1 MFGVKLFAKTH
12 SHLLIQTDS
21 ITAIRY
27 VNKIGGTHSKTLCDL
42 SLEIHKR
49 CVIHNIRLTAEH
61 LPGKDNTLA
70 DRLSRQSNQDWSDLK
85 LSPTVFNHIL
95 VTTQLIP
102 SIDLFASRLNA
113 QNPTFMSW
121 NGHTYTARIFPP
133 MILIGQV
140 LAKLMKEQV
149 QQAILIVPHWPSR
162 P

>member
-1 MFGVKLFAKTH
+1 MVHAKQKAVGLWFKEERRTHINELELRTIMFGVKLFAKTH

-70 DRLSRQSNQDWSDLK
+70 DRLSRQSNQDWSDWK

-95 VTTQLIP
+95 VTTQLTP
-102 SIDLFASRLNA
+102 SIDLFASR
-113 QNPTFMSW
+113 PRT
-121 NGHTYTARIFPP
+121 
-133 MILIGQV
+133 
-140 LAKLMKEQV
+140 
-149 QQAILIVPHWPSR
+149 
-162 P
+162 